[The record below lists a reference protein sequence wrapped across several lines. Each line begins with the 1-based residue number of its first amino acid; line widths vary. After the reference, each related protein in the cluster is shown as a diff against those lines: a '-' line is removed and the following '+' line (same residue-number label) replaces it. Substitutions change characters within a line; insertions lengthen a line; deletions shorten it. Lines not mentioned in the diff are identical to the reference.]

1 VLAYLLVS
9 GLTTGS
15 LYALVAMGLVVVYK
29 ATTVVNFAHG
39 ELFMIGGFL
48 AYTFHVLL
56 KLGYVVSLVLA
67 VSATLV
73 LGLVT
78 ERLAYRP
85 LMRAPAISVVLAAVG
100 FSFVLKGAA
109 RQIWGGLG
117 DYMPFPP
124 VVATPAITMG
134 GLILVPQQLVVLAGA
149 LVCMGLFTAFFTSTR
164 TGKMMQATAENAKA
178 ARLVGIRVDR
188 VYAFTWGVGAATAAA
203 AAVLMAPLTFV
214 YPDVGSPLLV
224 KAFAAAV
231 LGGFGSL
238 PGAVLGGFSIGLIE
252 NLAGG
257 YINTSFTDIS
267 AFLVIMLVLIVR
279 PTGFFGPR
287 AVRRI

>member
-1 VLAYLLVS
+1 VLPYLVVS

-56 KLGYVVSLVLA
+56 KLGYLVSLVLA
-67 VSATLV
+67 VAAALA

-134 GLILVPQQLVVLAGA
+134 SLILVPQQLVVLAGA

-164 TGKMMQATAENAKA
+164 TGGPGGEIAALIAE
-178 ARLVGIRVDR
+178 R
-188 VYAFTWGVGAATAAA
+188 AFEY
-203 AAVLMAPLTFV
+203 LDAP
-214 YPDVGSPLLV
+214 
-224 KAFAAAV
+224 
-231 LGGFGSL
+231 
-238 PGAVLGGFSIGLIE
+238 
-252 NLAGG
+252 
-257 YINTSFTDIS
+257 
-267 AFLVIMLVLIVR
+267 IVR
-279 PTGFFGPR
+279 VAPPDTPVPYSPPLEEFFLPNAEKVGR
-287 AVRRI
+287 AVRALYDY